1 MHIWV
6 DADACPKIIKE
17 IIFRASKRT
26 KIISTF
32 VSNHLIS
39 LPKSVSIKRVI
50 VSPGFDVADQYIIE
64 HAEPNDL
71 VITSDIP
78 LANEVI
84 KKGAHALS
92 HRGTHYT
99 QRNMSQHMANRDFFG
114 SLRDCGLLSGGP
126 STIAKKD
133 LQLFANGLDKII
145 THS

>member
-1 MHIWV
+1 MQIWV
-6 DADACPKIIKE
+6 DADACPKAIKE
-17 IIFRASKRT
+17 VIFRASKRT
-26 KIISTF
+26 EVMSTF

-39 LPKSVSIKRVI
+39 LPASIFIKRVI
-50 VSPGFDVADQYIIE
+50 VSQGFDVADRYIIE
-64 HAEPNDL
+64 HARPNDL

-99 QRNMSQHMANRDFFG
+99 QRNISQHMANRELFG
-114 SLRDCGLLSGGP
+114 SLRDCGLLNSGP

-133 LQLFANGLDKII
+133 LQLFANGLDKIL

>member
-6 DADACPKIIKE
+6 DADACPKAIKE
-17 IIFRASKRT
+17 VLFRASKRT
-26 KIISTF
+26 KITCTF

-39 LPKSVSIKRVI
+39 LPMSAFIKRVI
-50 VSPGFDVADQYIIE
+50 VPQGFDVADQYIVE
-64 HAEPNDL
+64 HVEPNDL

-84 KKGAHALS
+84 KKGAHALN

-99 QRNMSQHMANRDFFG
+99 QRNIAQHMANRELFG
-114 SLRDCGLLSGGP
+114 SLRDCGLLDSGP
-126 STIAKKD
+126 SAMAKKD
-133 LQLFANGLDKII
+133 LQLFANCLDKII